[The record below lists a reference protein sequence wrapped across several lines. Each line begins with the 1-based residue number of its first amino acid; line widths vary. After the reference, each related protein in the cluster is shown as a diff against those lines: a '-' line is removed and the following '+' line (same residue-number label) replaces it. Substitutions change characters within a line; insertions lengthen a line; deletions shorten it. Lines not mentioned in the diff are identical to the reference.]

1 MRDVESNPKK
11 NLIGQPYKGRPD
23 KKGFRYTMQSVMGS
37 VAIKIYL
44 EQVEGY
50 SEDYMSSSGDSLYS
64 YKTAPD
70 GSLTGEKVLNPVVAA
85 EIESNI
91 YAQIKTT
98 YTPSDAQVLL
108 MKHDRDVRTDDIWL
122 PAAEK
127 PHYHILIRFLHGRRC
142 KLGGVLSKLGVHF
155 RAGLDDDLFR
165 HHGVE
170 APCHFTEYVVYLMH
184 ETKKARAEGQTPY
197 DITEFVSNLPA
208 EDIQKIV
215 DDYNAVADAD
225 QNKNALFWAQLDH
238 TAYALGQGLN
248 DYDDWYNSLSFDI
261 RCNPKMKTV
270 SESYFRGIRDRAE
283 DPQKGQVTRLCVF
296 IQGPPNCG
304 KTYGAMYALQQL
316 GVRYLKVEG
325 GGTGRFD
332 NLSASHDGI
341 IISDDIV
348 PNLLNLSDNYI
359 TQVYRRTKN
368 NPYWC
373 GHYFIVTSN
382 LSFKEWLIQCGYD
395 HNLGTFDYP
404 QYEHHDAL
412 WSRFFICTIKKDGT
426 LKLKSYSQ
434 RGSNDEQEERIRMFM
449 AFADQYDQCAQKY
462 RSMKHDLL
470 DITTLLG
477 ERYQDLDDDHI
488 KAVQLTL
495 DSFTPPRGDLNI

>member
-1 MRDVESNPKK
+1 MQDIKSNPKK

-44 EQVEGY
+44 EQLDGY

-70 GSLTGEKVLNPVVAA
+70 GSLTGEKLLNVSVAA
-85 EIESNI
+85 EIESNL
-91 YAQIKTT
+91 YAQVKTT

-127 PHYHILIRFLHGRRC
+127 PHYHILIRFLNGRRN
-142 KLGGVLSKLGVHF
+142 KLGGILNKLGIHF

-197 DITEFVSNLPA
+197 DIHEFVSNLST

-215 DDYNAVADAD
+215 DDYNAIEDVDKGKD
-225 QNKNALFWAQLDH
+225 ALFWTQLDS
-238 TAYALGQGLN
+238 TAYSLGQDLKDFN
-248 DYDDWYNSLSFDI
+248 SWYTTLPFEI
-261 RCNPKMKTV
+261 RSNPKMKTV

-283 DPQKGQVTRLCVF
+283 DPQKGQVIRLCVF

-325 GGTGRFD
+325 GGSGRFD

-359 TQVYRRTKN
+359 TQVYRRTQN
-368 NPYWC
+368 NPFWC
-373 GHYFIVTSN
+373 GRYLIVTSN
-382 LSFKEWLIQCGYD
+382 LSFEDWLIRCGYD
-395 HNLGTFDYP
+395 HNINTFDDP
-404 QYEHHDAL
+404 QYEHHEAL
-412 WSRFFICTIKKDGT
+412 QSRFFICTVKKDGT
-426 LKLKSYSQ
+426 LKLRIYSS
-434 RGSNDEQEERIRMFM
+434 RGSNDEQTERIHMFM

-462 RSMKHDLL
+462 HSMKQAPL
-470 DITTLLG
+470 DMMALLG
-477 ERYQDLDDDHI
+477 DRYQDLDDI
-488 KAVQLTL
+488 PMKAVQLTL
-495 DSFTPPRGDLNI
+495 DSFTPLKGNLDI